1 MSKIDYTN
9 KVALNVDPSIADIN
23 KVKDS
28 DMNSIKNAIN
38 QNGSYTPLTLNSNT
52 GVFYCTLE
60 GTLAANDIVHLKMP
74 TTTGNVSTSISVD
87 GDTTSYTIL
96 DEAGKNVKPVD
107 ISNQN
112 IDLYFNG
119 TNFILRIP
127 EVIDVSSDF
136 TSQYT
141 IGSLKALYY
150 PKQKALLLSFYVS
163 GLPTSSSGNPLTMLS
178 TTNYKPSSN
187 TYAIGYGTAAATA
200 YYGALTAGTISR
212 VSGAVSSIGGTIMY
226 PVA

>member
-1 MSKIDYTN
+1 
-9 KVALNVDPSIADIN
+9 
-23 KVKDS
+23 
-28 DMNSIKNAIN
+28 
-38 QNGSYTPLTLNSNT
+38 
-52 GVFYCTLE
+52 
-60 GTLAANDIVHLKMP
+60 MP
-74 TTTGNVSTSISVD
+74 TTIGNVSTSISID
-87 GDTTSYTIL
+87 GDTNSYTIL

-150 PKQKALLLSFYVS
+150 PKQKAVLLSFYVS
-163 GLPTSSSGNPLTMLS
+163 GLPSSGTPAMLS
-178 TTNYKPSSN
+178 TTNYKAASN
-187 TYAIGYGTAAATA
+187 TYGLGYGAAATIG
-200 YYGALTAGTISR
+200 YYGALTAGTVSR
-212 VSGAVSSIGGTIMY
+212 VSGTMSAIGGTIMY

>member
-23 KVKDS
+23 KCKAD

-74 TTTGNVSTSISVD
+74 TTNGTVSTSISID
-87 GDTTSYTIL
+87 GDTNSYTIL

-107 ISNQN
+107 ISEQN

-150 PKQKALLLSFYVS
+150 PKQKAVLLSFYVS
-163 GLPTSSSGNPLTMLS
+163 GLPSSGTPTMLS
-178 TTNYKPSSN
+178 TTNYKAASN
-187 TYAIGYGTAAATA
+187 TYGLGYGTAASIG
-200 YYGALTAGTISR
+200 YYAVLTAGTVSRIS
-212 VSGAVSSIGGTIMY
+212 GTISSVGGTILY

>member
-9 KVALNVDPSIADIN
+9 KVALNVDPSVADIN

-60 GTLAANDIVHLKMP
+60 GTLATNDIVHLKMP
-74 TTTGNVSTSISVD
+74 TTIGNVSTSISVD

-107 ISNQN
+107 ISEQN

-141 IGSLKALYY
+141 ISSLKALFF
-150 PKQKALLLSFYVS
+150 PKQKALVLSFYVS
-163 GLPTSSSGNPLTMLS
+163 GLPSSGNPITMLS
-178 TTNYKPSSN
+178 TTNYKPASN
-187 TYAIGYGTAAATA
+187 TYAIGYGTAAAIA
-200 YYGALTAGTISR
+200 YYGCLTAGTVSR
-212 VSGAVSSIGGTIMY
+212 VSGTVSSIGGTIMY